1 MRRHRQTIKTIKNT
15 LTKLGTNYGG
25 WYIPDNIKLDEDS
38 IIYSAGVGEDIS
50 FDLKLIDKYT
60 SQIFLIDP
68 TERSLKHYKEI
79 KEYYK
84 DNNPTIF
91 TGDIQK
97 DYHDCIKNL
106 NIDLDKIEYLNI
118 GLWDKKDK
126 LKFFKPVNQKYVS
139 HSLIE
144 GMTSE
149 NYDIVE
155 VDNVKNIM
163 VNNNHDYI
171 DLLKLDIEG
180 AEIKVINQMLDDHIY
195 PTYLLVEF
203 DLFLQNKDKNKET
216 YKILERLKQYY
227 EILKNDNYNITF
239 KRK

>member
-1 MRRHRQTIKTIKNT
+1 MRRHRQTIKTIKNA

-163 VNNNHDYI
+163 VNNNHALY
-171 DLLKLDIEG
+171 
-180 AEIKVINQMLDDHIY
+180 
-195 PTYLLVEF
+195 
-203 DLFLQNKDKNKET
+203 
-216 YKILERLKQYY
+216 
-227 EILKNDNYNITF
+227 
-239 KRK
+239 

>member
-1 MRRHRQTIKTIKNT
+1 MRNI

-25 WYIPDNIKLDEDS
+25 WYIPNNIKLNENS

-50 FDLKLIDKYT
+50 FDLKLLDKYN

-68 TERSLKHYKEI
+68 TERSLKHFEEI

-84 DNNPTIF
+84 DNNPAVF
-91 TGDIQK
+91 SGDIQK
-97 DYHDCIKNL
+97 DYHGCIKNL
-106 NIDLDKIEYLNI
+106 NINLEKIKYLNI
-118 GLWDKKDK
+118 GLWFKKDK

-144 GMTSE
+144 GMTSNFYE
-149 NYDIVE
+149 TVE

-163 VNNNHDYI
+163 TNNNHDHI
-171 DLLKLDIEG
+171 DLLKIDIEG

-216 YKILERLKQYY
+216 HEILKRLEQHY

-239 KRK
+239 KKK